1 MVHRGQLDNPVLFD
15 IILPLKLQKVLVRVH
30 KDSQL
35 FVVLLSPFCHDHKD
49 IFPSIQMLLK
59 NDVLLVAVLSI
70 DPMVPSIILFLN
82 QKASHPDILG
92 YPALPVKSVLLL
104 PDVYRTLCLLEKSES
119 PQRNGVI
126 WWDLYV
132 PSLLLLCL
140 LGSRLDNL
148 RRVDWACHRTAVL
161 LERVDEDS

>member
-1 MVHRGQLDNPVLFD
+1 MIFTTGGIKGGSGKTSLAVSLA
-15 IILPLKLQKVLVRVH
+15 
-30 KDSQL
+30 
-35 FVVLLSPFCHDHKD
+35 VLLAKS
-49 IFPSIQMLLK
+49 Q

-140 LGSRLDNL
+140 LGSRLDDL
-148 RRVDWACHRTAVL
+148 RRVDWACHKTAVL